1 MEKLTPEN
9 FDDFINNIFDKIFK
23 LFFTHKPVAVDCLTH
38 FVDKK
43 IVDKLD
49 LDQMTLK
56 DTNFI
61 SKNLAEYY
69 SDVIYETYL
78 KEPPNAPAKKN
89 EKQKQKARVVLVWEH
104 KKGIIAYFNLF
115 VQLLIYKTKQ
125 YEEDLKE
132 QREPTLVISIIVNQS
147 LVPLN
152 RKNFHDCFKHI
163 PEDLLIFVEKFE
175 CYIINVQ
182 KIKRD
187 ILLKIQEVSLLRGL
201 FLAYQAVEHP
211 DEKDGILIEVFKF
224 LKNENYLTHFFQPLL
239 AFIMKTGNFEQPQVK
254 QMMDNYLT
262 PQQKQEPMTVRISTA
277 DRWEAR
283 GEARGEAQGEAR
295 GKAIGEVRG
304 EQKKAHVVILRG
316 LFMGYKIESLQA
328 LAQVPQEEALVLAK
342 GYDAVKK
349 AWKKKKIE
357 IPTLSQTTSLSEEE
371 VQYII
376 SCLDSTLT
384 TN

>member
-23 LFFTHKPVAVDCLTH
+23 LFFTHKSVAVDCLTH

-49 LDQMTLK
+49 L
-56 DTNFI
+56 
-61 SKNLAEYY
+61 
-69 SDVIYETYL
+69 
-78 KEPPNAPAKKN
+78 
-89 EKQKQKARVVLVWEH
+89 EH
-104 KKGIIAYFNLF
+104 
-115 VQLLIYKTKQ
+115 T
-125 YEEDLKE
+125 
-132 QREPTLVISIIVNQS
+132 
-147 LVPLN
+147 
-152 RKNFHDCFKHI
+152 
-163 PEDLLIFVEKFE
+163 
-175 CYIINVQ
+175 
-182 KIKRD
+182 
-187 ILLKIQEVSLLRGL
+187 
-201 FLAYQAVEHP
+201 

-283 GEARGEAQGEAR
+283 GEAHGEAR

-328 LAQVPQEEALVLAK
+328 LAQVPEEEALVLSK

-349 AWKKKKIE
+349 AWKKKKVD

-376 SCLDSTLT
+376 SCLDSTMT
-384 TN
+384 DK

>member
-23 LFFTHKPVAVDCLTH
+23 LFFTHKQVAVDCLTH

-69 SDVIYETYL
+69 SDVIYETTL
-78 KEPPNAPAKKN
+78 KEPLDVLPQKN
-89 EKQKQKARVVLVWEH
+89 EKQKARVILVWEH
-104 KKGIIAYFNLF
+104 KKGIISYFNLF

-125 YEEDLKE
+125 YEEDIKE
-132 QREPTLVISIIVNQS
+132 KREPTLVIPIIVNQS
-147 LVPLN
+147 LTPLKK
-152 RKNFHDCFKHI
+152 KNFHDSFKHI

-175 CYIINVQ
+175 CYVINVQ
-182 KIKRD
+182 KIKRT
-187 ILLKIQEVSLLRGL
+187 ILLKMEEEGLLRGL
-201 FLAYQAVEHP
+201 FLAYQVVEHP
-211 DEKDGILIEVFKF
+211 DEKDDILLEVFKF

-254 QMMDNYLT
+254 QMIDNYLT
-262 PQQKQEPMTVRISTA
+262 PQQKQEPVTVRLSTL
-277 DRWEAR
+277 DRWEA
-283 GEARGEAQGEAR
+283 QGI
-295 GKAIGEVRG
+295 AIGEARG
-304 EQKKAHVVILRG
+304 EQKKAHLVLLRG
-316 LFMGYKIESLQA
+316 LFMGVKIDLLMA
-328 LAQVPQEEALVLAK
+328 LAQVTEEDALVLAK

-349 AWKKKKIE
+349 AWKKKKTD
-357 IPTLSQTTSLSEEE
+357 IPALAQLTKLSEAE